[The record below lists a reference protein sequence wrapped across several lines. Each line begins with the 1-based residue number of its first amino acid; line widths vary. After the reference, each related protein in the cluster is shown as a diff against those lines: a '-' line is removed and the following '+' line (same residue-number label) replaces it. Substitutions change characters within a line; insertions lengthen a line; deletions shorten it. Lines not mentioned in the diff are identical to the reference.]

1 MMKPQKGESIVELAL
16 GFALAGAILFGLVAL
31 FGNSSNKET
40 SGGLGEWIDSAIF
53 NNETKALQAEATFKT
68 NEHMEKHIESADI
81 MKCLSKNGPYQVWR
95 DRSDK
100 THFYALCQLETGD
113 WGFAI
118 CTASG
123 SAVTAFAPGDA
134 SRKSV
139 FTYVEQRATRFLR
152 GLPKDCK

>member
-1 MMKPQKGESIVELAL
+1 MKPQKGQSLVEVAGIL
-16 GFALAGAILFGLVAL
+16 GLIAVAIIILVAL
-31 FGNSSNKET
+31 FDNVSNAET
-40 SGGLGEWIDSAIF
+40 SGGVAEWIDSISF
-53 NNETKALQAEATFKT
+53 NNETKALQADATFKT

-81 MKCLSKNGPYQVWR
+81 MKCLGKNGPYQVWR
-95 DRSDK
+95 DRADK
-100 THFYALCQLETGD
+100 SHFYALCQLDTGD

-134 SRKSV
+134 TRTSV
-139 FTYVEQRATRFLR
+139 FRYVEQRATRYLR

>member
-1 MMKPQKGESIVELAL
+1 MKPQKGQSLVEYALILVLAAVVI
-16 GFALAGAILFGLVAL
+16 FALVAI
-31 FGNSSNKET
+31 FGNSSNDET
-40 SGGLGEWIDSAIF
+40 SGGFAEWIDSIAF

-100 THFYALCQLETGD
+100 THFYALCQLDTGD
-113 WGFAI
+113 WGFAV

-134 SRKSV
+134 TRTSV
-139 FTYVEQRATRFLR
+139 FRYVEQRATRYLR